1 MYDNMFCGFCVIL
14 KHPTCL
20 VFSYTGKGSIIVHDH
35 PFRGPAYGL
44 AILFTRIRRSKA
56 MCSSF

>member
-1 MYDNMFCGFCVIL
+1 MFDNMFCGFCPIL

-56 MCSSF
+56 T